1 MGSRGEP
8 DARLTGTS
16 GWAGTGKP
24 TPETVHGV
32 PSPTRHEILERGEAN
47 LIFQV
52 ISKRYEKGSIILAS
66 NKSFGK
72 AHMFA

>member
-1 MGSRGEP
+1 M
-8 DARLTGTS
+8 
-16 GWAGTGKP
+16 
-24 TPETVHGV
+24 HGV